1 MEVSLYQ
8 FIVVNERFYVLL
20 IKIFIFFVNE
30 GFLYFVEGF
39 LYFVNE
45 GFLYFVDEGF
55 LYFEDM
61 NDIDRS
67 HFLFPIKEPF
77 RAEQLAK
84 NLIQ

>member
-1 MEVSLYQ
+1 M
-8 FIVVNERFYVLL
+8 
-20 IKIFIFFVNE
+20 KD
-30 GFLYFVEGF
+30 FLYFVDEGF

-45 GFLYFVDEGF
+45 GFLYFVNEGFLYFVNDGF

-61 NDIDRS
+61 NDMDKS

-77 RAEQLAK
+77 RAEQLTK

>member
-1 MEVSLYQ
+1 MKDL
-8 FIVVNERFYVLL
+8 N
-20 IKIFIFFVNE
+20 FVNE

-55 LYFEDM
+55 LYFEEM
-61 NDIDRS
+61 NAIDKS

-77 RAEQLAK
+77 WAEQLQRIYY
-84 NLIQ
+84 NDYGLIKLIGR

>member
-1 MEVSLYQ
+1 MKD
-8 FIVVNERFYVLL
+8 FYILL
-20 IKIFIFFVNE
+20 MK
-30 GFLYFVEGF
+30 
-39 LYFVNE
+39 E

-61 NDIDRS
+61 NDIHKS

-77 RAEQLAK
+77 RAEQLTK